1 MNSSKM
7 HNMSVNEPWFSYIK
21 NGTKK
26 YEGRCYR
33 GKTLLV
39 QKGDLIA
46 FQRHP
51 LQDND
56 NETVLKTVAKVHVF
70 PTFEDALKALP
81 IGEMLPGVTDVA
93 TGVLVYYKYVSRE
106 TQLAHG
112 VCMIELQ

>member
-1 MNSSKM
+1 M

-51 LQDND
+51 LQDHD
-56 NETVLKTVAKVHVF
+56 NETVLKTVVKVHLF
-70 PTFEDALKALP
+70 PTFEDALKTMP
-81 IGEMLPGVTDVA
+81 IGEILPGVQDVA
-93 TGVLVYYKYVSRE
+93 TGVLVYYKYVSKE
-106 TQLAHG
+106 TQQTHG